1 MSISHSPTSRA
12 QGAVVYE
19 VSITANPEI
28 AEEYAAWLDGHIG
41 GVLALPGFESAVLFV
56 DGDVSPEEGAAP
68 KWIVQYRLTDRAAFD
83 RYLAED
89 AARMRAD
96 GQERFGDQFRAERR
110 VFIEQKRF
118 GV

>member
-19 VSITANPEI
+19 VSITADPDI
-28 AEEYAAWLDGHIG
+28 GAEYAAWLDQHIQE
-41 GVLALPGFESAVLFV
+41 VLALPGFEGAVLFV
-56 DGDVSPEEGAAP
+56 DGDVSPAEGAAP
-68 KWIVQYRLTDRAAFD
+68 KWIVQYWLADRAAFD

-89 AARMRAD
+89 APRMRQA
-96 GQERFGDQFRAERR
+96 GQEKFGDHFRAERR